1 MSGQCNH
8 FRAWIVLFFMLSA
21 SAIAYY
27 LRPEFNTQKEVPDFE
42 NIIPRQFGHWH
53 VDENTVLTIINPE
66 QQETLEKVYTQ
77 TLTRTYINNEG
88 RRIMLSLAYGTDQTR
103 DNRVHLPEV
112 CYPAQGFSISK
123 KIKANFISKN
133 GIELPV
139 MRLVAEIGSRKE
151 NITYWV
157 RFGNRLVLGSL
168 EQALARINFGLHG
181 NIPDGLLFR
190 VSEISGDPDKSYILQ
205 DEFINSLLD
214 RLTPDD
220 KKIMIGG

>member
-1 MSGQCNH
+1 
-8 FRAWIVLFFMLSA
+8 MLIA
-21 SAIAYY
+21 SSMAYY
-27 LRPEFNTQKEVPDFE
+27 LKPEFNAQKEIPDLE
-42 NIIPRQFGHWH
+42 NIIPRQFGDWYIN
-53 VDENTVLTIINPE
+53 ENTILMIINPE
-66 QQETLEKVYTQ
+66 QQETIEKVYTQ
-77 TLTRTYINNEG
+77 TLTRTYVNGDG
-88 RRIMLSLAYGTDQTR
+88 RRVMLSLAYGTDQTR

-123 KIKANFISKN
+123 KVKANFLGK
-133 GIELPV
+133 GDVKLPV
-139 MRLVAEIGSRKE
+139 MRLIAEIGSRKE

-190 VSEISGDPDKSYILQ
+190 VSEISGDPDESYALQ

-214 RLTPDD
+214 NLTPDD
-220 KKIMIGG
+220 RKFMIGG